1 MRIKEGRSGSL
12 TLQYKH
18 PYEEALRVWKMQS
31 SEVGCQRTCCKE
43 ARKPSAS
50 WAVAGG
56 TSSSE
61 VEAAAVDRAQRSR
74 AHQNTGLDI
83 TATMND
89 NNEEWYTLI
98 YSDVERSLCLFII
111 TPEETP
117 CTLRVPTPLQ
127 LALRGLVFLPQPLF
141 QWFSKPH
148 MEIVIFVR
156 ISSIWHKP
164 SFLQYLGQVRWLK
177 NFKIF
182 TYTIGGL
189 FI

>member
-1 MRIKEGRSGSL
+1 MRIKEGRSVSL
-12 TLQYKH
+12 TIQYKH

-89 NNEEWYTLI
+89 NNEEWYTVHWESNWFTATESVLCVYLLLYNTRGNPVHPSPASPARPRLPPPLTFSVVFKTAYEGRNICPIFFNLI
-98 YSDVERSLCLFII
+98 
-111 TPEETP
+111 
-117 CTLRVPTPLQ
+117 
-127 LALRGLVFLPQPLF
+127 
-141 QWFSKPH
+141 
-148 MEIVIFVR
+148 
-156 ISSIWHKP
+156 
-164 SFLQYLGQVRWLK
+164 
-177 NFKIF
+177 
-182 TYTIGGL
+182 
-189 FI
+189 